1 MHASP
6 LLRLWS
12 LLVLTLGL
20 ILAQESQ
27 GQVLVYR
34 LSFEKA
40 GESINYSPYQGGY
53 YIAPVNGGT
62 GTLVLTRSVG
72 GKKYFTYANFGEL
85 FVALKENVRK
95 AVLSATA
102 ANSVSTTT
110 FFAIGETD
118 DKLDVATRFAD
129 ETLVATELKGWAV
142 SADSERDLPFSST
155 NATDIGVAGA
165 SILTCKLDQGLTN
178 GAIALGRSVA
188 DEVTVLTDE
197 LESQGYADGKQTT
210 TGGQSTQGSGQTT
223 GGTTGTR

>member
-1 MHASP
+1 MHSSP
-6 LLRLWS
+6 HLRLWF
-12 LLVLTLGL
+12 LLVVTLGL
-20 ILAQESQ
+20 VLAQESQ

-53 YIAPVNGGT
+53 YVAPVNGGT
-62 GTLVLTRSVG
+62 GTLVLTRTVG

-85 FVALKENVRK
+85 FVALKDNVRK
-95 AVLSATA
+95 AVISATA

-110 FFAIGETD
+110 FFAIGETN
-118 DKLDVATRFAD
+118 DKLEVATRLAD
-129 ETLVATELKGWAV
+129 EALVATELKGWAV
-142 SADSERDLPFSST
+142 SADSERDLPFSSS

-178 GAIALGRSVA
+178 GAIALGRGLA

-197 LESQGYADGKQTT
+197 LESQGYADGKQAT
-210 TGGQSTQGSGQTT
+210 TGGQSTQTGGQST
-223 GGTTGTR
+223 GTTGTR